1 MKLKNI
7 YRIFFIILM
16 IFSFSFKVTAD
27 SGWDS
32 DYGGGFDFGGG
43 YDSNSWD
50 FDFDYGHDYDW
61 DNDTTYHS
69 SSSSSDDPFLGYIIM
84 VLIIIMIVASIVQDI
99 KPHNYQK
106 PKYHFNDIPEDKF
119 LKFFPNNTI
128 EEFRNMALQNFI
140 AVQNAWMNFDYD
152 TLRKLCTDELYNS
165 YITELNVLKLKSEQN
180 IMNDFKCLE
189 LKLLNIKEENNIIT
203 LYFYLNITFFDYVV
217 DKNKK
222 VVRGN
227 NLYKLN
233 NHYYLHYV
241 RNKTGEDKIT
251 NCPNCGAPL
260 DKTTSQTCPYCGSVI
275 IKEASNFVLSKKMKV
290 DD

>member
-1 MKLKNI
+1 MKFKNI
-7 YRIFFIILM
+7 YKIFFIIIM

-32 DYGGGFDFGGG
+32 DYGGGFDSGGFNYGGG
-43 YDSNSWD
+43 
-50 FDFDYGHDYDW
+50 W
-61 DNDTTYHS
+61 DNDTTYHT
-69 SSSSSDDPFLGYIIM
+69 SSSSSDNPYLGYIFTAFF
-84 VLIIIMIVASIVQDI
+84 IIWIIVCIAHDV

-106 PKYHFNDIPEDKF
+106 PKHGYHDLNEDEFNN
-119 LKFFPNNTI
+119 FFPNNTI
-128 EEFRNMALQNFI
+128 EEFKNMALQNFI

-152 TLRKLCTDELYNS
+152 ALRKLCTDELYNS
-165 YITELNVLKLKSEQN
+165 YITELNVLKLKENQN
-180 IMNDFKCLE
+180 IMNDFQCLDI
-189 LKLLNIKEENNIIT
+189 KLLNIREENNIIT

-233 NHYYLHYV
+233 NHYYIQYV

-260 DKTTSQTCPYCGSVI
+260 EKTTSQTCPYCGSVI
-275 IKEASNFVLSKKMKV
+275 VKEASNFVLSKKMKV